1 MKKQKG
7 AALIV
12 VLSLLTVSL
21 MVGLSSM
28 QSSQID
34 ERLSG
39 NYRAQSD
46 AQMAAEAV
54 ASYAVGLLPGL
65 NGSIF
70 VDFNPESIF
79 GWDDFSSSAVVDF
92 SSAVPVDDR
101 VYSCSA
107 GVSCEFRYVGVNSF
121 NSIYGLLP
129 GDYVVSMGAVESSF
143 GIISQS
149 EPLFVGVRL
158 SGFGWLSAVM
168 APDVLNVFT
177 PPASQAKFVGG
188 EVPAFTVSGP
198 ADKALVEESGAN
210 IEGDVR
216 AGFPPDSMFADPN
229 NADGFVNFINML
241 SGAAVHVEGPVT

>member
-7 AALIV
+7 AVLVV
-12 VLSLLTVSL
+12 VLSLLTISL

-54 ASYAVGLLPGL
+54 ASYAVGRLPGL

-129 GDYVVSMGAVESSF
+129 GDYVVSMGQSKVLLELFLKVSRCLLALGCLVLDGCQLSWLQMYLTFLRRRPLRQSLWEVKCRHLQFQAQQIKLWLRSL
-143 GIISQS
+143 GRISKATLGLGSHLILCLQI
-149 EPLFVGVRL
+149 PITQ
-158 SGFGWLSAVM
+158 M
-168 APDVLNVFT
+168 VLLT
-177 PPASQAKFVGG
+177 
-188 EVPAFTVSGP
+188 
-198 ADKALVEESGAN
+198 L
-210 IEGDVR
+210 
-216 AGFPPDSMFADPN
+216 
-229 NADGFVNFINML
+229 
-241 SGAAVHVEGPVT
+241 